1 MKKIEVLVKQYDK
14 AIEHALS
21 LVEAIKERIVFNDFE
36 DEEPKIIVSQ
46 NGVIAEWKDKVLSME
61 DVVMI
66 MKGRGYL
73 EPNDF
78 EIFGY

>member
-1 MKKIEVLVKQYDK
+1 MKKFEALVKQYDK

-21 LVEAIKERIVFNDFE
+21 IVEDIKTRLVFE
-36 DEEPKIIVSQ
+36 DFGDDEPKIIATQ
-46 NGVIAEWKDKVLSME
+46 DGVIIEWESKVLSMD

>member
-1 MKKIEVLVKQYDK
+1 MKKIEALVKQYDK
-14 AIEHALS
+14 AIDHALS
-21 LVEAIKERIVFNDFE
+21 IVEDIKTRLVFE
-36 DEEPKIIVSQ
+36 DFGDDEPKIIATQ
-46 NGVIAEWKDKVLSME
+46 DGVIIEWESKVLSMD